1 MSKKARSPQFNH
13 VALSLPA
20 DALDEAG
27 RAAICDF
34 YGEVFGFEELP
45 TMTLDRERLIL
56 KAWTYEQF
64 IYLIAD
70 ESPMQA
76 PRLDHFGFGVG
87 TLAEFDQLY
96 ARAKEYRAKDERV
109 DLIERDVDDYGGLRI
124 HNFYVGFLLPMM
136 VEIQHWEFVPHVPIV
151 DPGTATV
158 SEGDPAD
165 TVPTL

>member
-1 MSKKARSPQFNH
+1 MSKKPNPPQFNH
-13 VALSLPA
+13 VAMSLPA
-20 DALDEAG
+20 DALDAEG
-27 RAAICDF
+27 RTAICDF

-87 TLAEFDQLY
+87 TLAEFDDLY
-96 ARAKEYRAKDERV
+96 ARAKGYCAKDERV
-109 DLIERDVDDYGGLRI
+109 DLIERDVDDYGGLKI

-136 VEIQHWEFVPHVPIV
+136 VEIQHWEFVPHEPIV

>member
-1 MSKKARSPQFNH
+1 MSKKPRSPQFNH

-20 DALDEAG
+20 DALDEPG

-70 ESPMQA
+70 DSPMQA

-87 TLAEFDQLY
+87 TLAEFDALY
-96 ARAKEYRAKDERV
+96 ARAKSYRAKDDRV
-109 DLIERDVDDYGGLRI
+109 DLIERDIDDYGGLKI

-136 VEIQHWEFVPHVPIV
+136 VEIQHWEFVPHEAIV
-151 DPGTATV
+151 DPGEATV
-158 SEGDPAD
+158 SEGDPA
-165 TVPTL
+165 THP